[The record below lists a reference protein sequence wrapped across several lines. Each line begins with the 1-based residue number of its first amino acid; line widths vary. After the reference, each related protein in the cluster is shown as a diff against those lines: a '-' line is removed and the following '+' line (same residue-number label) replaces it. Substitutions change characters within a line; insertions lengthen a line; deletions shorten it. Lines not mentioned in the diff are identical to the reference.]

1 MRAQLSIFLVVFGQ
15 LCTVAV
21 AHQQQEQPT
30 PLNQMLRNAEAA
42 AKAAPSATA
51 ASAQSGVQLEAEISR
66 IDDERRNAYL
76 QNDAGTLDRILADD
90 VTAIT
95 GIGTEDDKASI
106 LADVR
111 SHDLTFKKFAY
122 DHRKIRIYGETAV
135 VTSHAEIAAN
145 YKGRDLTGKLL
156 VSRVYA
162 KQQGGWKL
170 VAIQSTRIP
179 EQVGVAIQD
188 TAPRATVEHAS
199 TVVFVPAKQLASE
212 IRKAPERRPSISW
225 IDFVDT
231 PKYSATVIRRTAPD
245 RAEVHKVMTDVW
257 YVIEGGGT
265 LVTGGSLTNV
275 SQTEPDELRGRTIS
289 GGEERQVGKG
299 DFVMIQSGVP
309 HWVRKIDGKELVYLV
324 VKVASPE

>member
-1 MRAQLSIFLVVFGQ
+1 MRVVLSILLVAFGE
-15 LCTVAV
+15 LWAV
-21 AHQQQEQPT
+21 AIAEEQPT
-30 PLNQMLRNAEAA
+30 TLDQKLGDVKAT
-42 AKAAPSATA
+42 AKAGPSAA
-51 ASAQSGVQLEAEISR
+51 PALARSDANLEAEVLR
-66 IDDERRNAYL
+66 LDDERRNAYL

-135 VTSHAEIAAN
+135 VTSHAEIVAN

-170 VAIQSTRIP
+170 VAIQSTKMP
-179 EQVGVAIQD
+179 EQLSAGTKD
-188 TAPRATVEHAS
+188 TTNQATAKDAPRVI
-199 TVVFVPAKQLASE
+199 FVPARQLASE
-212 IRKAPERRPSISW
+212 IHQAPERRPSTSW

-231 PKYSATVIRRTAPD
+231 PMYSATVIRRTASD

-257 YVIEGGGT
+257 YVIEGAGT
-265 LVTGGSLTNV
+265 LVTGGSLTDA

-289 GGEERQVGKG
+289 GGEERRVEKG